1 MELQKIHYDAL
12 GADVRILL
20 DQSKNVWFVA
30 KDIEKMLE
38 LKNINQYMRE
48 LPDGVC
54 TTYPIV
60 DAVGREQNTKLVT
73 EGGLYRLIF
82 KSRKPEAE
90 KFMSWVTD
98 EVLPQI
104 RKTGGYSLESRP
116 NNPALPV
123 EYHLDIAERLGRV
136 GFSRGVQQAYL
147 LEQDQRIYDE
157 TAKHLLP
164 ELARLEAQQEVA
176 KITYDR
182 SLETNFACRI
192 PVASFR
198 SLTVSEIA
206 RKFKD
211 KRVSTKTINE
221 WLCQG
226 GFQKRIARGK
236 YLKLK
241 RGEETAVTH
250 AVYEGSTAGMDII
263 QSWRYTAEV
272 QQYLE
277 GCYKKAFQ
285 S

>member
-30 KDIEKMLE
+30 KDLEKMLGLTKITMS
-38 LKNINQYMRE
+38 LKEMPKGVSSIYPLETDGGRQNLNI
-48 LPDGVC
+48 VS
-54 TTYPIV
+54 
-60 DAVGREQNTKLVT
+60 

-90 KFMSWVTD
+90 KFVNWVTE

-157 TAKHLLP
+157 TASHLLP
-164 ELARLEAQQEVA
+164 ELARIEAEQEVA

>member
-30 KDIEKMLE
+30 KDIEKMLDLNNLRRL
-38 LKNINQYMRE
+38 LKDM
-48 LPDGVC
+48 PDGVH
-54 TTYPIV
+54 TMYPIT
-60 DAVGREQNTKLVT
+60 DAVGREQETTLVS

-82 KSRKPEAE
+82 QSRKPEAE
-90 KFMSWVTD
+90 KFVNWVTE

-198 SLTVSEIA
+198 SLTVSEIS

-277 GCYKKAFQ
+277 GCYKKAFP

>member
-30 KDIEKMLE
+30 KDIEKMLD
-38 LKNINQYMRE
+38 LKNINQYFRE
-48 LPDGVC
+48 MPKGVYN
-54 TTYPIV
+54 TYPLETEGGSQKLTIV
-60 DAVGREQNTKLVT
+60 S

-90 KFMSWVTD
+90 KFVTWVTE

-157 TAKHLLP
+157 TASHLLP

-236 YLKLK
+236 YLKLR